1 MRKIIR
7 IVPVFLLAALLAG
20 LSGCNKKQLR
30 QPPTTGNSGGG
41 GGLNLNKA
49 ELMEVA
55 REMGKV
61 IGREVAREINANTVK
76 VQLTSEPEVAAF
88 YRKHPKAFRIATPA
102 DIPANLE
109 WQSGE
114 GLKEFASPNAKRGGT
129 FYDYMADFPRT
140 LRYVGPDANGAF
152 RSYILDYNVVT
163 LIEEHPNEDAKF
175 FPGLAR
181 QWAIDADKKTVF
193 FRLDP
198 DARYSDGEPVRV
210 TDFFFH
216 FYFMRSKHLKAPW
229 YADFYG
235 KKHFTNITL
244 YDEETLSISFWKA
257 KPDLLDR
264 VNIRPVPEHFYG
276 ALDEQFIEDFQFQME
291 PTTGPYVVKPENIE
305 EDVSVTLTRLP
316 DWWANDKK
324 FFRNRFNPDAQKI
337 TVIRDPTKQ
346 FEVFRKGEL
355 DWYGLGLPK
364 DWYDKLPDD
373 DDRVASGYLQKF
385 QFYNEV
391 PRPTWAVRLN
401 SHHALLRDKNIRL
414 GLHHAMNFAEVIKRE
429 FRGDYQRMNSV
440 ADGYGGRSH
449 PTQKAREFSVS
460 KARALFKQ
468 AGFNK
473 AGGDGI
479 LENDKGQKLI
489 FTFTTPYKRLQNVL
503 VILKEE
509 AEKCG
514 VQLNLEILDRTA
526 AWKKVDEK
534 KHEIML
540 GALNTSVELYPRF
553 FEPYHSYNAYQEPKE
568 QLYNADGTLKRGLTP
583 KATTNNFTMTADQ
596 EIDALIDTYRETE
609 DLAEITRLSH
619 QLIGKLHG
627 HGGYIP
633 GWVRPWYR
641 LGSWRWLKWPDDFN
655 VKLSRRPTEFHVH
668 WIDTAARE
676 ETLEAM
682 KSGQKTF
689 KPVIKVYDQYKRD

>member
-1 MRKIIR
+1 M
-7 IVPVFLLAALLAG
+7 
-20 LSGCNKKQLR
+20 
-30 QPPTTGNSGGG
+30 
-41 GGLNLNKA
+41 
-49 ELMEVA
+49 
-55 REMGKV
+55 
-61 IGREVAREINANTVK
+61 
-76 VQLTSEPEVAAF
+76 
-88 YRKHPKAFRIATPA
+88 
-102 DIPANLE
+102 
-109 WQSGE
+109 
-114 GLKEFASPNAKRGGT
+114 
-129 FYDYMADFPRT
+129 
-140 LRYVGPDANGAF
+140 
-152 RSYILDYNVVT
+152 
-163 LIEEHPNEDAKF
+163 
-175 FPGLAR
+175 
-181 QWAIDADKKTVF
+181 
-193 FRLDP
+193 
-198 DARYSDGEPVRV
+198 
-210 TDFFFH
+210 
-216 FYFMRSKHLKAPW
+216 
-229 YADFYG
+229 
-235 KKHFTNITL
+235 
-244 YDEETLSISFWKA
+244 SISFWKA

-460 KARALFKQ
+460 KARALFEQ

-668 WIDTAARE
+668 WIDTAVRE